1 MSQPLIK
8 NEYNEFLSKYKK
20 FIYFLKT
27 FYRDKYRKFRH
38 YSRITYNGIPS
49 LECFYKLH
57 GDAIL
62 DCPFFFLFTF
72 IKTDEGGDFYFELND
87 EYKKWLSK
95 Q

>member
-8 NEYNEFLSKYKK
+8 NEYDEFLSKYKR

-38 YSRITYNGIPS
+38 YSRNTYNGIPS
-49 LECFYKLH
+49 LECLYKLY

-62 DCPFFFLFTF
+62 DCPTLYLFKF
-72 IKTDEGGDFYFELND
+72 DKTDEGVIFHLELND
-87 EYKKWLSK
+87 EYKKWLSN